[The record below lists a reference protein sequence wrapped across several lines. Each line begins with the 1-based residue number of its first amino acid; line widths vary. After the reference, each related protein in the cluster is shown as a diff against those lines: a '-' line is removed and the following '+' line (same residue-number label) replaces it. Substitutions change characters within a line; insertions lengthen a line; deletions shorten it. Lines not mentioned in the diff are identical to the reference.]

1 MFDELNQIAKS
12 ENRSRARVMREMLER
27 GIKERKTMGVNN
39 LSIIGNLGRDP
50 ESVGSYDKTIVKFS
64 VGVNEAIK
72 GEKKTTWFNCVSF
85 AAKAEYLLR
94 SCKKGTQVY
103 IEVLIDRKSMKGK
116 TRWSLYVN
124 KVIVLQ

>member
-1 MFDELNQIAKS
+1 VALKKG
-12 ENRSRARVMREMLER
+12 RS
-27 GIKERKTMGVNN
+27 MGVNN

-50 ESVGSYDKTIVKFS
+50 ESVGTYDKSIVRFS

-72 GEKKTTWFNCVSF
+72 GEKKTTWFNCVAF
-85 AAKAEYLLR
+85 AAKADYLLR

-103 IEVLIDRKSMKGK
+103 IEGPHRSEEYEGK

-124 KVIVLQ
+124 KVIVLSDRKEES